1 MAAARALPLGP
12 VTMFNPYVRGTRLPF
27 RLSTC
32 SVAAMVRY
40 IHSSKVLGQV
50 KKDFRTVG
58 FASRLSF
65 RPGNSPLAIM

>member
-1 MAAARALPLGP
+1 
-12 VTMFNPYVRGTRLPF
+12 MFSPYIRGTRL
-27 RLSTC
+27 LQALTYSA
-32 SVAAMVRY
+32 AAMVQSVY
-40 IHSSKVLGQV
+40 CSKVLGQV